1 MENSVK
7 HGFRDTEADG
17 TILISIKRKEE
28 YVSITVK
35 DNGHGIEQD
44 KLNQA
49 GRQTVDSVT
58 GTGTAL
64 INIRERLEGIYN
76 HEATLLITSKQEEG
90 TTIRIQL
97 PSNQKGEILYDD
109 SLYRRG

>member
-1 MENSVK
+1 MK